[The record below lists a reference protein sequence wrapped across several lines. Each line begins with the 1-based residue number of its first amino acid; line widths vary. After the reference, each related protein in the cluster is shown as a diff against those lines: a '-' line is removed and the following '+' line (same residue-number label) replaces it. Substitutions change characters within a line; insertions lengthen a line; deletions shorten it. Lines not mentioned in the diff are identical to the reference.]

1 MLKAKSSPNHL
12 RGRGLVRRGNQSRGK
27 AEKGSQMWLQKLVN
41 ENLDTLNTLLTEKLD
56 LSKDDEIHWLS
67 PLEKDDFAEYYDK
80 LFLEKLGLSAL
91 APELGKFW
99 PKGGPHWD
107 GIGKSGSGKV
117 FLVEAKSHI
126 PELMSSLKA
135 TNPNS
140 KRQIQE
146 SLNWTKRK
154 LGSKTDFDWSET
166 FYQYANRLAHTEFLR
181 KNHVPA
187 YFVSVYFLN
196 DSDMKGPRTA
206 DEWKGALRLLH
217 RCLGLE
223 EQVLSRLVVELFIDV
238 NRLKH

>member
-1 MLKAKSSPNHL
+1 M
-12 RGRGLVRRGNQSRGK
+12 RRGNQSRGK
-27 AEKGSQMWLQKLVN
+27 AEKGSQKWLQKLVN
-41 ENLDTLNTLLTEKLD
+41 ENPGTLNTLLTEKLN
-56 LSKDDEIHWLS
+56 LSKDDKIHWLS

-80 LFLEKLGLSAL
+80 GFLEKLGLSAL

-107 GIGKSGSGKV
+107 GIGKSESGKV

-140 KRQIQE
+140 KQQIQE

-154 LGSKTDFDWSET
+154 LCSKTAFDWSET

-181 KNHVPA
+181 KNQITA
-187 YFVSVYFLN
+187 YFISIYFLN
-196 DSDMKGPRTA
+196 DSEMKGPRTA

-238 NRLKH
+238 SCLKH